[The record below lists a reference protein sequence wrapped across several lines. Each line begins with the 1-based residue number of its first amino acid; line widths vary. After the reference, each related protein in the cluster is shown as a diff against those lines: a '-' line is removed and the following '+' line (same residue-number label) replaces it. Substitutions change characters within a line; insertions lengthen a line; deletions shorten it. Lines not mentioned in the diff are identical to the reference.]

1 VTVAGD
7 ILREGADLVDGA
19 RPDTHGDKSRSFEMI
34 ASLWSAYLEHPVTA
48 ADVGWMM
55 AMLKGARA
63 KCGKPV
69 RDHYTDGAAYVAIAG
84 ELSGAE

>member
-1 VTVAGD
+1 VIFCVRAL
-7 ILREGADLVDGA
+7 ILSTGRG
-19 RPDTHGDKSRSFEMI
+19 PIHGDKSRSFEMI
-34 ASLWSAYLEHPVTA
+34 AAMWSAYLEHPVTA